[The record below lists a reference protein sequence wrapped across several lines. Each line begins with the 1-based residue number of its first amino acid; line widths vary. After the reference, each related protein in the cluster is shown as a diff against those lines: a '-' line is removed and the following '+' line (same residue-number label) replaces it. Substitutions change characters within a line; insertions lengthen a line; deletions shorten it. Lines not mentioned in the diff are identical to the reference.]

1 MNSSVNPTPAK
12 LSKAMPIRRAAAV
25 LVLFVA
31 ALIGTALRPVRAETV
46 ALMRERGA
54 FVLPVVINDRITR
67 NFMIDSGASDVTISA
82 DVIAALTRA
91 GTIARTDV
99 LVPQVYQLADGSKT
113 RTERVRIRSLRIG
126 SVELRD
132 VVVSVAPHAGF
143 LLLGQ
148 SFLGRLQSW
157 AIDNQHHLF
166 VLNEALTQHPVAT
179 PVARHETTREAAAES
194 DDWLSIG
201 QSKDGLQRLYFNRS
215 SVLVKDGI
223 PRAWF
228 KTIYSPHTVKG
239 FERRDKWM
247 SAVLSRDAFNCDEQ
261 TGRTEE
267 AKEYYDDGTHYAVP
281 AAQLRASWRSVGP
294 GTGFNK
300 EMGIMCR
307 LAGVGPPRRLSSNL
321 P

>member
-1 MNSSVNPTPAK
+1 MNSSLNSTPSEFK
-12 LSKAMPIRRAAAV
+12 KSMPIRRATAVFV
-25 LVLFVA
+25 LVIA
-31 ALIGTALRPVRAETV
+31 ALVATGLRPVRAETV
-46 ALMRERGA
+46 SLHRERGA

-67 NFMIDSGASDVTISA
+67 NFMVDSGASDVTISA
-82 DVIAALTRA
+82 DVVAALTRA
-91 GTIARTDV
+91 GTIVTTD
-99 LVPQVYQLADGSKT
+99 LLDPQVYQLADGSKT

-132 VVVSVAPHAGF
+132 VVVSVAPHAGL

-157 AIDNQHHLF
+157 AIDNQRHLF
-166 VLNEALTQHPVAT
+166 VINEALADHPVAS
-179 PVARHETTREAAAES
+179 PVARHEAAAAA

-201 QSKDGLQRLYFNRS
+201 HSKDGLQSLYFNRS
-215 SVLVKDGI
+215 SVVVNNGI
-223 PRAWF
+223 PQAWF

-239 FERRDKWM
+239 IEQRDKWM
-247 SAVLSRDAFNCDEQ
+247 IAVYSRDAFNCEEQ

-267 AKEYYDDGTHYAVP
+267 VKEYYDDGTHYAVP
-281 AAQLRASWRSVGP
+281 AGDLRTGWRSVRP
-294 GTGFNK
+294 GTGFNN

-307 LAGVGPPRRLSSNL
+307 LAGVRAPRRLSSNL